1 MVHSHNDTKTNVT
14 SDSFVQDTAQFSN
27 YHLIVQVKDLGNQ
40 SLGHCALPTVEI
52 TIEENCEI
60 QILAGNSDRLPYSDP
75 LMLLITVMD
84 ESDNLPAFT
93 QEFYQIALTEN
104 TAKMLYLC
112 VGCFVTHSQLFLLF
126 AGSEIITVKP
136 ENINDPKTNSSEIAY
151 EILSQEPLVS
161 NAFSFQIGKEI

>member
-1 MVHSHNDTKTNVT
+1 MVHSHNDMKINVT
-14 SDSFVQDTAQFSN
+14 SDSSVQATAQFSN

-40 SLGHCALPTVEI
+40 SLGHCASTVEI
-52 TIEENCEI
+52 TIEEN
-60 QILAGNSDRLPYSDP
+60 DRLLYSDP

-104 TAKMLYLC
+104 TAKR
-112 VGCFVTHSQLFLLF
+112 
-126 AGSEIITVKP
+126 SEIITVNP

-161 NAFSFQIGKEI
+161 NAF

>member
-52 TIEENCEI
+52 TIEENWGK
-60 QILAGNSDRLPYSDP
+60 QPFR
-75 LMLLITVMD
+75 V
-84 ESDNLPAFT
+84 
-93 QEFYQIALTEN
+93 
-104 TAKMLYLC
+104 LYLC

-161 NAFSFQIGKEI
+161 NVFSFQIGKEI